1 MLRDSDTDG
10 LDMLD
15 VVPDLPLG
23 HRHGLLGGVN
33 VLAQHHG
40 GHVLM
45 LVCVTGAGGD
55 DQVEHGGDVLDT
67 GHQARLVP
75 EAAGA
80 RPGPHCRLH
89 LLRSRGAGNLA

>member
-1 MLRDSDTDG
+1 
-10 LDMLD
+10 MLD
-15 VVPDLPLG
+15 VVSDLSLG
-23 HRHGLLGGVN
+23 HRHGLLGGVK

-67 GHQARLVP
+67 GHQTRLGP

-80 RPGPHCRLH
+80 RPGPHRRLH
-89 LLRSRGAGNLA
+89 LLSSRGAGDLT